1 MDAIQTVERAH
12 CRGRYIEALH
22 AVQTLRIPSS
32 AALEADVWRVDIFER
47 VGMYDESQ
55 AVAARLLGGS
65 HLSWK
70 HRAICEAARGRIA
83 ADTGAT
89 TAAVAHFQA
98 ATSACEKAR
107 DNALMC
113 WVQLRMVAVLAESSG
128 QQAAATVLGEL
139 RQNAVRLGDPIVSA
153 ALHVYVAQMEGK
165 RGRVANAV
173 KHTLLAQQLLGGEE
187 NVWLEG
193 MAETTLTASAIISSE
208 YERALQHGTRA
219 LKLAEI
225 SGAAVLRRSALN
237 NLGNVYYQL
246 GNFPAAVEIFERCQ
260 ESRPSIGTSKNGVWD
275 CLGQLRLLQDRLS
288 DAAHYLGQIKVRA
301 QDDWRLYPNRHS
313 KLTIAVLLSRQER
326 FIEALECCESAT
338 QLALQ
343 TDDRTLQTLATLTRS
358 NILQSAGRVQESHAV
373 LTEMSPFVTD
383 ISPYAYAEYERTI
396 GSALMRSGF
405 CATGNRHLQRARHF
419 YKALHSVPGTMQVD
433 RTLTETSNARKDDGS
448 APPLTTGSAHDTSGL
463 LQHIASLLLQP
474 RQPEILA
481 TGIVAILAD
490 TRCAVGAIAVA
501 RSGDEAAEV
510 LSSFGQIDDGAEHRT
525 LKIGTLGSRTFEVV
539 LQPLPDVESRVT
551 LNALATLL
559 GTIRELET
567 ARTERED
574 RLTLWPA
581 DELTDNEDGAA
592 ATGTMGMVMATVRRV
607 APVNVLVLI
616 TGESGTGKEV
626 LARSIHRASPRAAKP
641 FVPFNCAAVPRELL
655 ESQLFGHRRG
665 AFTGAE
671 RDSPG
676 VIRAARDGTL
686 FLDEI
691 GELGLDLQPK
701 LLRFL
706 ESSEIN
712 PLGEST
718 PFRVDVRIVAATN
731 ANLDDLV
738 HQGKF
743 REDLFYRL
751 NVIRL
756 SIPPLRERREEI
768 PALVHHF
775 IARAATEFN
784 KGRMRI
790 AEEAMEHLL
799 LFRWPGNVRQLQNE
813 IRRMVA
819 LADPDSVLRPSMID
833 PLILRA
839 TPKASPPPETP
850 DMAVS
855 LHDNLPATI
864 TRIERE
870 MIERA
875 LKAHDG
881 KVDAVARALGIS
893 RKGLYLKRQRLGL

>member
-1 MDAIQTVERAH
+1 LTWAD
-12 CRGRYIEALH
+12 
-22 AVQTLRIPSS
+22 VQIRQCDYHSGVRVLD
-32 AALEADVWRVDIFER
+32 AALALAVEAGDDLL
-47 VGMYDESQ
+47 M
-55 AVAARLLGGS
+55 ALARIKKAKILATLG
-65 HLSWK
+65 HET
-70 HRAICEAARGRIA
+70 EAARIIDDVARDLPKQEPEVFAQYESAIALLSSTAATAKQHYLRAERIFSGLHNVPGLLEVTQLRNQIELDPDEDSDLAPADGKSRWGLQEIASLMIHVGRAEVLATSVMAILSRTRCVA
-83 ADTGAT
+83 GARAVVRSEAGAT
-89 TAAVAHFQA
+89 
-98 ATSACEKAR
+98 E
-107 DNALMC
+107 
-113 WVQLRMVAVLAESSG
+113 VLASYGTLE
-128 QQAAATVLGEL
+128 
-139 RQNAVRLGDPIVSA
+139 D
-153 ALHVYVAQMEGK
+153 GK
-165 RGRVANAV
+165 
-173 KHTLLAQQLLGGEE
+173 E
-187 NVWLEG
+187 N
-193 MAETTLTASAIISSE
+193 
-208 YERALQHGTRA
+208 RAL
-219 LKLAEI
+219 L
-225 SGAAVLRRSALN
+225 
-237 NLGNVYYQL
+237 
-246 GNFPAAVEIFERCQ
+246 
-260 ESRPSIGTSKNGVWD
+260 IGTS
-275 CLGQLRLLQDRLS
+275 S
-288 DAAHYLGQIKVRA
+288 
-301 QDDWRLYPNRHS
+301 
-313 KLTIAVLLSRQER
+313 SRS
-326 FIEALECCESAT
+326 F
-338 QLALQ
+338 
-343 TDDRTLQTLATLTRS
+343 
-358 NILQSAGRVQESHAV
+358 
-373 LTEMSPFVTD
+373 
-383 ISPYAYAEYERTI
+383 
-396 GSALMRSGF
+396 
-405 CATGNRHLQRARHF
+405 
-419 YKALHSVPGTMQVD
+419 
-433 RTLTETSNARKDDGS
+433 
-448 APPLTTGSAHDTSGL
+448 
-463 LQHIASLLLQP
+463 
-474 RQPEILA
+474 
-481 TGIVAILAD
+481 
-490 TRCAVGAIAVA
+490 
-501 RSGDEAAEV
+501 EV
-510 LSSFGQIDDGAEHRT
+510 L
-525 LKIGTLGSRTFEVV
+525 